1 MNCLHEFFIFVDV
14 SHVMCKF
21 TLRNIIAFFPA
32 VHILFIKKNAL
43 STGACVPGSALFR
56 RAEARPPTV
65 PQTQKGALNGLLVH
79 CSFKKTAQTLGLS
92 KKRTAQALLCVSCF
106 VPSSALFSWSSS
118 NGLFRLF
125 HSSSFSFVT
134 HGKWYPPS
142 ILSTEGG
149 SKRRHKSRMKIAGQQ
164 PQNRDMTHPNRDV
177 WSLYPRSPILHCC
190 QITEKKIAKNIRR
203 RREHAIMSH
212 NRTSPL
218 RKFKHFKQASPF
230 AGIQPIRRV
239 PAK

>member
-1 MNCLHEFFIFVDV
+1 MPLCV
-14 SHVMCKF
+14 
-21 TLRNIIAFFPA
+21 A
-32 VHILFIKKNAL
+32 
-43 STGACVPGSALFR
+43 STWRTRWFSWYCWKARS
-56 RAEARPPTV
+56 AEAHSPTV
-65 PQTQKGALNGLLVH
+65 PQMLYLLNELFVH
-79 CSFKKTAQTLGLS
+79 CKFNKTAQMLGI
-92 KKRTAQALLCVSCF
+92 KVALLSP
-106 VPSSALFSWSSS
+106 VPLFSWSSS
-118 NGLFRLF
+118 NGFFWLF